1 MLELPPPAPSFV
13 PNVPAFMSTVMP
25 TSAPNV
31 TGDGGVAPD
40 TPDLYQQF
48 LLCHFMS
55 FGTGRQPGRP
65 LEISGI
71 SPVSDVAPYT
81 SKGLSRDKSPD
92 VGTTCVS
99 GPTPV
104 TARQLRQ
111 NSIPGPYLLK
121 SPKLFG
127 RGSNGT
133 GNNNKS

>member
-13 PNVPAFMSTVMP
+13 PNVPGLMSTVMP
-25 TSAPNV
+25 TSTPKCTPE

-92 VGTTCVS
+92 VGTTCVP

-104 TARQLRQ
+104 TARH
-111 NSIPGPYLLK
+111 SISGPYL
-121 SPKLFG
+121 S
-127 RGSNGT
+127 RV
-133 GNNNKS
+133 